1 MSFKVKLDSW
11 GFKQYFLDKMKI
23 LNQIFTIKEVPSVN
37 WSSELPLNMRPKLKT
52 LLMLIVGLFLFG
64 LGEAILISSGLG
76 VSPWTVLA
84 QGLALNLEISI
95 GMATFIVSI
104 VILVLWIPLKQTP
117 GIGTVL
123 NAIIIASA
131 IDLTLPYLP
140 VPEMFLLKLA
150 QACLGIMIVGIG
162 SGIYLISNLGARPTG
177 WFNDW
182 FTKNNQF
189 INSGYK
195 NHHRAHSSDCRL
207 DLGRNCRPRN
217 CVICNRYWT
226 LRRSWINFSKTYF
239 TKFLS

>member
-1 MSFKVKLDSW
+1 MSFQVKLDSW
-11 GFKQYFLDKMKI
+11 GFKQYFLEKMKI
-23 LNQIFTIKEVPSVN
+23 LNQIFTIKKVPSVN

-52 LLMLIVGLFLFG
+52 LIMLIVGLFLFG

-84 QGLALNLEISI
+84 QGLAQKLEISI

-140 VPEMFLLKLA
+140 VPEIFLLKLV
-150 QACLGIMIVGIG
+150 QACLGILIVGIG
-162 SGIYLISNLGARPTG
+162 SGIYLISNLGPGPRDGLMIGLQKITNLSIPAIRTIIELAAVIGG
-177 WFNDW
+177 WILGGIVGLGTVLFVIGIGPCVGLGL
-182 FTKNNQF
+182 TLVKS
-189 INSGYK
+189 ISRNS
-195 NHHRAHSSDCRL
+195 
-207 DLGRNCRPRN
+207 
-217 CVICNRYWT
+217 
-226 LRRSWINFSKTYF
+226 
-239 TKFLS
+239 